1 MSRFLTLLLL
11 VLLAAC
17 QKPTHYDVIIRNG
30 MIYDGSGNKAFQ
42 ADLAIQQDTIAFIGD
57 LSDAQATNDIDATG
71 LAVAPGFINMLSWA
85 DRSLLMEGL
94 SMSDIKQGV
103 TLEIFGEGWS
113 PGPVKREAVATGE
126 KRPDSLWTTLD
137 GYLRYL
143 TQKGVSPNVASFVG
157 HTTVRN
163 YVMGYDNRSATPQE
177 LDQMKELVREAMEE
191 GAFGLGTSLIYAP
204 ANYAPTE
211 ELIALAKVAAEYK
224 GMYITHLRSESDFI
238 LQSLNE
244 TFRIAHEAN
253 IPAEIYHLKI
263 NHERNWNKID
273 TVLYKID
280 SAQKAGLTITAN
292 MYPYAASNTSLLAR
306 LPTWVQEGGAREM
319 RKKLRT
325 PAIRKKVLQEM
336 RLGIPSKNSDPKD
349 VMILGFRED
358 SLNTLYR
365 GKRLDEVAQLH
376 GKDADETLIDLLL
389 VDKSPAAGVY
399 FLISEENMKR
409 MLQLPYVTF
418 GSDGASMSD
427 AKVFEDFGLVH
438 PRTYGTFARVLGKCV
453 REDSLFTLEN
463 AIHRLSG
470 LPASRLHLHKRG
482 ILTEGNFADLVLFNP
497 LTVQD
502 HATFTEP
509 HQYASGV
516 AHVFVNGKQ
525 VLANG
530 AHTGA
535 TPGRIIRN
543 SAIKQHYKP

>member
-1 MSRFLTLLLL
+1 MFRFLALLLL
-11 VLLAAC
+11 VLLSAC
-17 QKPTHYDVIIRNG
+17 QQPTRYDVIIRNG

-42 ADLAIQQDTIAFIGD
+42 VDLAIRQDTIAFMGD
-57 LSDAQATNDIDATG
+57 LSDAQATIDIDATG

-113 PGPVKREAVATGE
+113 PGPVKREVIATGE

-137 GYLRYL
+137 AYLRYL

-163 YVMGYDNRSATPQE
+163 YVMGYDNRAATAQE
-177 LDQMKELVREAMEE
+177 LEQMKQLVRQAMQE

-211 ELIALAKVAAEYK
+211 ELIELAKVAAEYK

-238 LQSLNE
+238 LPALNE
-244 TFRIAHEAN
+244 TFRIAKEAN
-253 IPAEIYHLKI
+253 IAAEIYHLKI
-263 NHERNWNKID
+263 NHERNWTKID

-280 SAQKAGLTITAN
+280 SAQKAGLIITAN
-292 MYPYAASNTSLLAR
+292 MYPYSASNTSLLAR

-325 PAIRKKVLQEM
+325 PAIRKKVLEEM

-349 VMILGFRED
+349 VMVLDFRDD

-399 FLISEENMKR
+399 FLISEANMKR

-418 GSDGASMSD
+418 GSDGASMSN
-427 AKVFEDFGLVH
+427 AKVFEDFGMVH

-463 AIHRLSG
+463 GIHRLSG
-470 LPASRLHLHKRG
+470 LPASRLHLNKRG
-482 ILTEGNFADLVLFNP
+482 VLQVGNFADVVVFNP

-502 HATFTEP
+502 RATFTEP
-509 HQYASGV
+509 HQYATGV
-516 AHVFVNGKQ
+516 VHVFVNGKQ

-543 SAIKQHYKP
+543 TFVKKD

>member
-1 MSRFLTLLLL
+1 MKHVPFPSLAHVGAIHCLSAANTLR
-11 VLLAAC
+11 C
-17 QKPTHYDVIIRNG
+17 HHPERH
-30 MIYDGSGNKAFQ
+30 
-42 ADLAIQQDTIAFIGD
+42 DLRWLDTIAFIGD
-57 LSDAQATNDIDATG
+57 LSSAQATNDIDATG

-113 PGPVKREAVATGE
+113 PGPVKREPMPTGE

-163 YVMGYDNRSATPQE
+163 YVMGYDNRVATPQE
-177 LDQMKELVREAMEE
+177 LDQMKQLVREAMEE

-238 LQSLNE
+238 LQALNE
-244 TFRIAHEAN
+244 TFRIAKEAN

-273 TVLYKID
+273 TVLFKID

-325 PAIRKKVLQEM
+325 PTIRKKVLEEM

-349 VMILGFRED
+349 VMILGFKED

-365 GKRLDEVAQLH
+365 GKRLDVVALIH
-376 GKDADETLIDLLL
+376 GKDADETLLDLLL
-389 VDKSPAAGVY
+389 ADKSPAAGVY
-399 FLISEENMKR
+399 FLISEANMKR

-427 AKVFEDFGLVH
+427 AKVFEDFGMVH

-463 AIHRLSG
+463 AVHRLSG
-470 LPASRLHLHKRG
+470 LPASRFHLNKRG
-482 ILTEGNFADLVLFNP
+482 VLQVGNFADVVLFNP

-502 HATFTEP
+502 QATFTEP
-509 HQYASGV
+509 HQYATGV
-516 AHVFVNGKQ
+516 VHVFINGKQ

-530 AHTGA
+530 EHTGA

-543 SAIKQHYKP
+543 TRIKQN

>member
-1 MSRFLTLLLL
+1 MFRILVPFLF

-17 QKPTHYDVIIRNG
+17 QKPTSYDVIIRHATL
-30 MIYDGSGNKAFQ
+30 YDGSGNKPIL
-42 ADLAIQQDTIAFIGD
+42 ADLAIQGDTIAFIGD
-57 LSDAQATNDIDATG
+57 LSSARATNDIDATG
-71 LAVAPGFINMLSWA
+71 LALSPGFINMLSWA
-85 DRSLLMEGL
+85 DRSLLIDGQ

-113 PGPVKREAVATGE
+113 PGPVKREPLAAGG

-137 GYLRYL
+137 EYLRYL
-143 TQKGVSPNVASFVG
+143 TNRGVSPNVASFVG

-163 YVMGYDNRSATPQE
+163 YVLGYENRAATAQE
-177 LDQMKELVREAMEE
+177 LEQMKQLVREAMND

-211 ELIALAKVAAEYK
+211 ELIELAKVAAEYN
-224 GMYITHLRSESDFI
+224 GVYITHLRSESDFI
-238 LQSLNE
+238 LQALNE
-244 TFRIAHEAN
+244 TFRIAKEAN

-273 TVLYKID
+273 TVLFKID
-280 SAQKAGLTITAN
+280 SAQKAGLKITAN

-325 PAIRKKVLQEM
+325 PAIRKKVLEEM

-349 VMILGFRED
+349 VMILGFQDD
-358 SLNTLYR
+358 SLNALYR
-365 GKRLDEVAQLH
+365 GKRLDEVAALH

-418 GSDGASMSD
+418 GSDGASISN
-427 AKVFEDFGLVH
+427 AKVFEDFGMVH

-463 AIHRLSG
+463 AIHRLSS
-470 LPASRLHLHKRG
+470 LPASRLGLNKRG
-482 ILTEGNFADLVLFNP
+482 ALKVGNFADVVLFDP

-509 HQYASGV
+509 HQYATGV
-516 AHVFVNGKQ
+516 VHVFVNGKQ

-530 AHTGA
+530 EHTGA

-543 SAIKQHYKP
+543 TAKQH